1 MLFADDFAVNV
12 VDDVCRLDCINM
24 RSSNSRITFMRDSN
38 FANICCSIILL
49 LSLKGIH
56 LNCFITNREKWRFF
70 VFVCTVLFLLLSNK

>member
-12 VDDVCRLDCINM
+12 VDDVSRLDCINM
-24 RSSNSRITFMRDSN
+24 RSSNSRITFMKDSN

-56 LNCFITNREKWRFF
+56 LNCFITNREKWRFLF
-70 VFVCTVLFLLLSNK
+70 CLYRLFLLLSNK